1 MTWHHDHIGNKA
13 HHPRMFVKCGGDI
26 RREADGTGKMP
37 AFNFAHPGWWG
48 YWMLPEAFLNY
59 EDFTAKHVAGSTAG
73 EKGAVTLKLQF
84 APDASVSE
92 AFGLRVLEHVATI
105 GVEQLAK
112 EEPAAPRRT
121 PLQIHN
127 LVARWRFKGQDTE
140 ETEEER
146 TARFAAFAAKRE
158 AQAKAK
164 AEKAAARLTA
174 SQALAAAAREGLTLV
189 PADTDTGFMYV
200 HRHAN
205 QYKVKICEG
214 DKMHYLGLFAT
225 PQQAA
230 LEVARRLGKE
240 GSAAAA
246 AARVHLTPEQAE
258 TAAAEEGLVLVPA
271 SSVTGYKGVYVNNG
285 RYIARIREKGKKVHL
300 GNFATA
306 AAAALHYA
314 QHLGPE
320 RAAEAAA
327 EAAEAAAA
335 ASGKSRK
342 RPAENTVGIAGSAV
356 GAGAAVGS
364 STDASALKR
373 KRRPPSWLAG
383 HENGDEGG
391 GDD

>member
-13 HHPRMFVKCGGDI
+13 HHPRLFVKCGGDI

-37 AFNFAHPGWWG
+37 AFNFAHPGFWV

-127 LVARWRFKGQDTE
+127 LEARWHFKGQDTE

-189 PADTDTGFMYV
+189 PADNATGFMGV
-200 HRHAN
+200 SKNGN
-205 QYKVKICEG
+205 QFKVEINKEG
-214 DKMHYLGLFAT
+214 VKKYLGTFAT
-225 PQQAA
+225 PEEAA
-230 LEVARRLGKE
+230 LIVAKRLGIQ

-246 AARVHLTPEQAE
+246 AA
-258 TAAAEEGLVLVPA
+258 AAG
-271 SSVTGYKGVYVNNG
+271 KG
-285 RYIARIREKGKKVHL
+285 
-300 GNFATA
+300 
-306 AAAALHYA
+306 
-314 QHLGPE
+314 
-320 RAAEAAA
+320 
-327 EAAEAAAA
+327 
-335 ASGKSRK
+335 SSRK
-342 RPAENTVGIAGSAV
+342 RPAESMAPPESLPTTSRSG
-356 GAGAAVGS
+356 
-364 STDASALKR
+364 
-373 KRRPPSWLAG
+373 RRVQAPRR
-383 HENGDEGG
+383 E
-391 GDD
+391 